1 MTSPWHPAQDA
12 HPTAYPDAHP
22 TAYPVAHPGPEAYPD
37 RHAGAPTGP
46 DHGTHPAPYE
56 TSYPGTAPAPGP
68 YSGARTDT
76 APAALRLESV
86 TKTYGTGANTVTAL
100 DNVSVSI
107 PRGTF
112 TAVMGPSGSGKSTF
126 LHCLAGLDRP
136 TSGKVHLGDTELSGL
151 KEAALTTVRRER
163 IGYVFQA
170 YNLMAA
176 LSVRQ
181 NVTLVPRLAGTRV
194 DEAWLA
200 EVLRRVGMDRYADRR
215 PTQLSGGQQQR
226 VAIAR
231 ALVTRPDAVLAD
243 EPTGALDSRTGKEV
257 LKLFRQIVDDTGQT
271 VLMVTHDPVAASYA
285 DSVVFLADGRPA
297 GTLHRPTAEQIAD
310 RMTHLGDR

>member
-1 MTSPWHPAQDA
+1 MTSAWHPAQGA
-12 HPTAYPDAHP
+12 HPAAETAAYP
-22 TAYPVAHPGPEAYPD
+22 PGT
-37 RHAGAPTGP
+37 HTGTGTGFVSGADFGDGTGFTSGTDFGGGP
-46 DHGTHPAPYE
+46 DTGYG
-56 TSYPGTAPAPGP
+56 PGHAAAPAAP
-68 YSGARTDT
+68 A
-76 APAALRLESV
+76 APAALSLESV
-86 TKTYGTGANTVTAL
+86 TKTYGTGPNAVTAL
-100 DNVSVSI
+100 DNVSIAI

-136 TSGKVHLGDTELSGL
+136 TSGRVLLGDTEISGL

-176 LSVRQ
+176 LTVRQ

-194 DEAWLA
+194 DEAWLD

-215 PTQLSGGQQQR
+215 PAQLSGGQQQR

-257 LKLFRQIVDDTGQT
+257 LKLFRQIVDETGQT

-297 GTLHRPTAEQIAD
+297 GALHRPTAEAVAD